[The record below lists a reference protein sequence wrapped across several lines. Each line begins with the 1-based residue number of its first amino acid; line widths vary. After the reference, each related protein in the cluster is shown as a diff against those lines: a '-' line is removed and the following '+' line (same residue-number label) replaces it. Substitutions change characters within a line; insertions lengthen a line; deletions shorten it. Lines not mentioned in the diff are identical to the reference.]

1 MHPEA
6 DPITKQ
12 PTMFKKIFKKW
23 FSLETRI
30 RYASL
35 YINYIRNTR
44 HSSYPRIGKNV
55 ELYGP
60 LTLNPHNITL
70 EDNVRLNPGL
80 RVISDKGQVIIKKFT
95 GVGPE
100 CLIVPGNHTPT
111 VGLPHIASNLYI
123 NDTYSTITI
132 GEDCWIGARCM
143 LLEHACIGRGAVL
156 GGGCV
161 VTKPVPPYAVV
172 AGNPAKIIAVRFG
185 KEQILKHERSL
196 YPENER
202 MSEDEIDELFKTHFQ
217 NLRTIGTSDISKK
230 NKDALTRLKQQR
242 EITNYAEQQ

>member
-1 MHPEA
+1 M
-6 DPITKQ
+6 
-12 PTMFKKIFKKW
+12 
-23 FSLETRI
+23 ETRV

-35 YINYIRNTR
+35 YISYIRNTR
-44 HSSYPRIGKNV
+44 HSNYPHIGENV

-80 RVISDKGQVIIKKFT
+80 RVISDKGQVVIKKYT
-95 GVGPE
+95 GIGPD
-100 CLIVPGNHTPT
+100 CLIVPGNHMPT
-111 VGLPHIASNLYI
+111 VGLPHIASPLYI
-123 NDTYSTITI
+123 NDTFSTITI

-143 LLEHACIGRGAVL
+143 LLEHASVGRGAVL

-172 AGNPAKIIAVRFG
+172 AGNPAKIIAVRFS
-185 KEQILKHERSL
+185 KAQILEHEHSL

-202 MSEDEIDELFKTHFQ
+202 MSEAEIDWLFETHFLG
-217 NLRTIGTSDISKK
+217 LRTIGTSCINEEDKK
-230 NKDALTRLKQQR
+230 RLEQFKQR
-242 EITNYAEQQ
+242 RNIRNYAK